1 MLQQLKLVWGIN
13 LKIKQIKIQKKPPTT
28 GTITKMIVSFCSVV
42 LCSSTSTSTAGSAA
56 RTELNSKFLSRKL
69 NSLWQTSTQRLLT
82 QCIYSCSSVLWHR
95 WADGLNRQ
103 PTRQLWKVL
112 PVQAELC
119 CCCCWLT
126 ADLIFDEGLGM
137 NQRLLSHSVWCREHP
152 NLRYCYP
159 TKSCPAIHR
168 AEDRVLHSHSESFTA
183 ETNTMKSE

>member
-13 LKIKQIKIQKKPPTT
+13 LKIKQIKIQKK
-28 GTITKMIVSFCSVV
+28 KNSNNWNKNENDCFFLFRC
-42 LCSSTSTSTAGSAA
+42 AA
-56 RTELNSKFLSRKL
+56 AHQHINFELNSKFLSRKL

-119 CCCCWLT
+119 CCCCCCWLT

-159 TKSCPAIHR
+159 SKSCPAIHR

>member
-13 LKIKQIKIQKKPPTT
+13 LKIKQIKIKKTPPTNET
-28 GTITKMIVSFCSVV
+28 KTKMIVSFFSVV
-42 LCSSTSTSTAGSAA
+42 QQHINQHSWICSSDG
-56 RTELNSKFLSRKL
+56 TELTKFISCKL

-82 QCIYSCSSVLWHR
+82 RCIYSCSSVLWHR

-159 TKSCPAIHR
+159 SKSCPAIHR

>member
-13 LKIKQIKIQKKPPTT
+13 LKIKQIKIKKKTLQQLEQKRKWLFL
-28 GTITKMIVSFCSVV
+28 SFL

-56 RTELNSKFLSRKL
+56 RTEMNSKFISCKL

-103 PTRQLWKVL
+103 PIRQLWKVL
-112 PVQAELC
+112 PIQAELC

-159 TKSCPAIHR
+159 SKSCPAIHR

>member
-13 LKIKQIKIQKKPPTT
+13 LKIKQIKIQKK
-28 GTITKMIVSFCSVV
+28 
-42 LCSSTSTSTAGSAA
+42 TSNNWNKNQNDCFFLFRCAA
-56 RTELNSKFLSRKL
+56 EHQHINFELNSKFLSRKL

-103 PTRQLWKVL
+103 PIRQLWKVL
-112 PVQAELC
+112 PVQAELCCC

-159 TKSCPAIHR
+159 SKSCPAIHR